1 MKEYPFE
8 YTKQGIAYLLFLL
21 LFVIIGLVAVVLGK
35 LFPNFLL
42 ADILL
47 SIIVGVLFFL
57 LNKHRI
63 KKTGKADLSETGV
76 VFELSDNINI
86 KFSDLK
92 YYYIYDGKNGI
103 VFTLGLL
110 DGTKFKIG
118 ANNNFC
124 NVEPL
129 KSLLIDIQEEIEKY
143 KTQNQVNIIHL
154 KSILARKNAVYVLSF
169 ITVLIILGFI
179 FTKMPVMIVSIAF
192 TLPILINWIQ
202 YFRLKNDN
210 QLVDF

>member
-103 VFTLGLL
+103 VFTLGFL